1 MDAILLAAGQSSRLG
16 PDADKQLYRIN
27 NKPLVIFSAERLLA
41 NRNIERLVVVGS
53 EQGMDE
59 LQAALREFDL
69 FDVCDFVVGGEERQE
84 SVRNSLSAVKSDR
97 VLLHEGARPLI
108 SSALVDRVLVPDD
121 ACVSPTVPVT
131 FTVAMGGTVMEEELD
146 RSLLHNIQLP
156 QVFDS
161 QILFEAHAHAL
172 SEGFVATDDSALVFR
187 LGYPVKFVEGEVTN
201 IKVTYPKDLLFVEEL
216 LKEQ

>member
-41 NRNIERLVVVGS
+41 NRNVERLVVVGS

-97 VLLHEGARPLI
+97 VLLLSLIHISEPTRP
-108 SSALVDRVLVPDD
+108 
-121 ACVSPTVPVT
+121 
-131 FTVAMGGTVMEEELD
+131 
-146 RSLLHNIQLP
+146 
-156 QVFDS
+156 
-161 QILFEAHAHAL
+161 
-172 SEGFVATDDSALVFR
+172 
-187 LGYPVKFVEGEVTN
+187 Y
-201 IKVTYPKDLLFVEEL
+201 
-216 LKEQ
+216 